1 MADNAEEFEL
11 EAIECLFHRGYMY
24 KEIVDLLSADLCIET
39 SFSTLKRR
47 LKTLNLAR
55 KNVDYDFDS
64 VRQAVREL
72 KDAPDSI
79 VGYRSVW
86 HTLQLDGII
95 VPRSVVE
102 EHQREV
108 DPHGVESR
116 KAHRLRRR
124 EYHCPGPNS
133 VWHARWL

>member
-79 VGYRSVW
+79 VGIVLFGTPFSSMVSLYHVQLLKSIKEKLI
-86 HTLQLDGII
+86 HTALNLGK
-95 VPRSVVE
+95 RT
-102 EHQREV
+102 
-108 DPHGVESR
+108 G
-116 KAHRLRRR
+116 
-124 EYHCPGPNS
+124 
-133 VWHARWL
+133 